1 MGIGIN
7 GMSRWRINVAVVL
20 AVALTSG
27 VLAAKL
33 PPRDEARQDPSF
45 LAFRQRLREAVRKK
59 DRAYLLKVIDPQI
72 RVNFGEGGGA
82 KEFAHQWKLESN
94 SSLLWK
100 TLEEVL
106 ALGGTFSG
114 AGREREFAAPYTY
127 SAFPEKL
134 DAFEHFCVTA
144 PDVPLRAKAEAR
156 ARIVTRLNYEIVRQA
171 AVPRGVKPPGAAWL
185 YVSTAAGKRGFV
197 ARQQVRSPVDYRAFF
212 SKRNGAWRMTALV
225 AGD

>member
-1 MGIGIN
+1 MTRG
-7 GMSRWRINVAVVL
+7 RIDVAVIL
-20 AVALTSG
+20 AVALTSS

-45 LAFRQRLREAVRKK
+45 LAFRQRLQEAVRKR
-59 DRAYLLKVIDPQI
+59 DRAYLLKVIDPKI

-82 KEFAHQWKLESN
+82 KEFAHQWKLDSN
-94 SSLLWK
+94 GSLLWK

-114 AGREREFAAPYTY
+114 TGREREFAAPYTY

-134 DAFEHFCVTA
+134 DAFEHYCVTA
-144 PDVPLRAKAEAR
+144 PDVPLRAKPDVR
-156 ARIVTRLNYEIVRQA
+156 ARIIARLNYEIVRQA
-171 AVPRGVKPPGAAWL
+171 TLPRGVKPPGATWL
-185 YVSTAAGKRGFV
+185 YVATAAGKRGYV

-212 SKRNGAWRMTALV
+212 SKRDGTWRMTALV